1 MLRLRLASR
10 ILLVSKSRR
19 LLLFKISYKA
29 GAQAGMSYWATPG
42 GQLRDDE
49 SFEAAAMRELKEE
62 TGIEV
67 KSIGRCIARKEFPW
81 LLPDGGH
88 VLAVEHYYAVHVGAE
103 HCSTTS
109 WSLQERDAI
118 CDIKWWSES
127 ELMAST
133 EEIIPSDLRTLFREI
148 LLRMPSEFG

>member
-1 MLRLRLASR
+1 MPRRRLASR
-10 ILLVSKSRR
+10 ILLVSQARR

-29 GAQAGMSYWATPG
+29 GARAGMSYWATPG
-42 GQLRDDE
+42 GQLRDYE
-49 SFEAAAMRELKEE
+49 LFEAAAMRELEEE
-62 TGIEV
+62 TGVVV

-81 LLPDGGH
+81 QMPDGVY

-109 WSLQERDAI
+109 WSLRERDAI

-127 ELMAST
+127 ELTACT
-133 EEIIPSDLRTLFREI
+133 EEILPSDLRTLFGEI
-148 LLRMPSEFG
+148 LLRMPGEFG